1 MAEEEVIYDEEDFR
15 DHIGTIDEKGNRNWL
30 FPKKTTGKYTNR
42 RRFVSY
48 ILLALLFA
56 GPFLRING
64 EPFFMF
70 NIPARKFIIF
80 GNVFWPQDFYLFV
93 FATVIGVIFITV
105 FTVAFGR
112 LFCGWVCP
120 QTIFMEHVFRRIE
133 YWIDGDRG
141 KQIRLK
147 KMGWTW
153 EKIWKRVL
161 KNSIFYL
168 ISFIISNIFLA
179 YIIGSEEWIA
189 TITDKPNEHIAG
201 LISIL
206 VFSGVFFFVF
216 AWFREQVCIVVCP
229 YGRLQGV
236 LLDKKS
242 VVVAYDYIRGEKR
255 GRYKKTEDRKDLGK
269 GDCIDCHQCVD
280 VCPTGIDIRNGTQL
294 ECTNCTACM
303 DACDAIMAKVN
314 LKQGLIRYDSEE
326 NIKEGKTFRF
336 NPRIIAYTT
345 VLTVLMVVFSALLLS
360 RTDVEATILRT
371 PGLLFQEQE
380 AEGTLSNLYDYKL
393 INKTNES
400 MPVEFRLLS
409 HEGSIQKIGQ
419 NDIVVEKQGSA
430 KGTMFI
436 YIPKA
441 EITKY
446 KTTIKIGVY
455 SDNKKIDE
463 IKTSFNGPL

>member
-15 DHIGTIDEKGNRNWL
+15 DHIGTIDEEGNRNWL
-30 FPKKTTGKYTNR
+30 FPKKTTGTYTR
-42 RRFVSY
+42 RRRLVSY
-48 ILLALLFA
+48 LLLALLFA

-64 EPFFMF
+64 EPFLML
-70 NIPARKFIIF
+70 NVPARKFIIF
-80 GNVFWPQDFYLFV
+80 GNVFWPQDFFLFV
-93 FATVIGVIFITV
+93 FAMIIGVIFVTV

-161 KNSIFYL
+161 KNGIFYL

-189 TITDKPNEHIAG
+189 TITDKPSEHVSG

-242 VVVAYDYIRGEKR
+242 IVVAYDYIRGEKR
-255 GRYKKTEDRKDLGK
+255 GRYKKTEDRKELGK

-303 DACDAIMAKVN
+303 DACDAMMAKVN
-314 LKQGLIRYDSEE
+314 LKQGLIRYDSEQ
-326 NIKEGKTFRF
+326 NIKEGKKVRF
-336 NPRIIAYTT
+336 NPRLIAYSV
-345 VLTVLMVVFSALLLS
+345 VLVILMVVFTSLLLS

-371 PGLLFQEQE
+371 PNLVYQERD
-380 AEGTLSNLYDYKL
+380 AAYTNLYDYKL
-393 INKTNES
+393 INKTNEE
-400 MPVEFRLLS
+400 MPIEFRLLS
-409 HEGSIQKIGQ
+409 HDGKIEKIGQ
-419 NDIVVEKQGSA
+419 NAIVVQPQELAEGKI
-430 KGTMFI
+430 FVVL
-436 YIPKA
+436 PK
-441 EITKY
+441 ELVTNY
-446 KTTIKIGVY
+446 KNSIRIGVY
-455 SDNKKIDE
+455 SNDKKIDE
-463 IKTSFNGPL
+463 IKTSFNGPI